1 MKQKLMDT
9 GSNLASRAE
18 KQIKPNRWLTTT
30 VWQKWQ
36 TFGHRVADFQA
47 RLLLTLLYLLFIA
60 PVGCFWRLVEDP
72 LQRQRVQEEGSYWH
86 QRIPEQ
92 TDLRH
97 AGRQG

>member
-1 MKQKLMDT
+1 MKRKLMDT
-9 GSNLASRAE
+9 GSNLALRAE
-18 KQIKPNRWLTTT
+18 RQTKRNRLRNATF
-30 VWQKWQ
+30 WQKWQ
-36 TFGHRVADFQA
+36 TVGHRVADFQA
-47 RLLLTLLYLLFIA
+47 RLLLTILYLLLIG

-86 QRIPEQ
+86 KRASEP